1 MKIAIF
7 SDCHMGFDY
16 GGARGEDSF
25 SAFEEALEKSRDAD
39 LILVAGDL
47 FDTRVPRQEVF
58 ARGARLLSRTK
69 EWDGKAKF
77 ESVMGKRAE
86 EVSPLSLKGLP
97 IVCISGNH
105 DRRSPHLTNPV
116 QALEHA
122 GLLLHLHCSTAV
134 FDIEGKKVAVHGMS
148 AVPER
153 YAKEVLLSWNP
164 KPVEG
169 AVNIFLIHQNIDPYI
184 FNPLEPPSLK
194 LEDLPAGFD
203 LYVLGHMHWNDQQRF
218 RGKNLLVA
226 GSTTPTGLHKIE
238 SEQKKGVFFFNGEY
252 LDFLPLTKQR
262 KIFWEDVYFSPTVKE
277 DMERA
282 IGKILANEGGEPI
295 IVLKVKGKL
304 PVGSQAPSF
313 RDIENKYSD
322 KALLYIYSNLEGQ
335 EFESQLDL
343 IKSLREQRLSP
354 EEYGLQLLKQ
364 NLEQAK
370 CGIKIED
377 IFELLV
383 EGQTEEIYKGIV
395 GERK

>member
-1 MKIAIF
+1 
-7 SDCHMGFDY
+7 MGFDY
-16 GGARGEDSF
+16 GGPRGEDSF
-25 SAFEEALEKSRDAD
+25 SAFEEALDKSKDAD

-47 FDTRVPRQEVF
+47 FDMRVPRQEAF
-58 ARGARLLSRTK
+58 ARGARILSRAR
-69 EWDGKAKF
+69 EWDSKARF
-77 ESVMGKRAE
+77 ESVIGKKAE
-86 EVSPLSLKGLP
+86 DVSPLSLRGIP
-97 IVCISGNH
+97 VVCISGNH

-116 QALEHA
+116 QAMEHA

-153 YAKEVLLSWNP
+153 YAKEVLLAWNP

-194 LEDLPAGFD
+194 LENLPIGFD
-203 LYVLGHMHWNDQQRF
+203 LYVMGHLHWNDQQRF

-238 SEQKKGVFFFNGEY
+238 AEQRKGVFFFNGEY
-252 LDFLPLTKQR
+252 LDFSPLIRQR
-262 KIFWEDVYFSPTVKE
+262 KIFWEDVYISPTIKE
-277 DMERA
+277 DMDRT
-282 IGKILANEGGEPI
+282 IGKIVSAEAGKPI
-295 IVLKVKGKL
+295 IVIKVKGKL
-304 PVGSQAPSF
+304 PVGAHVPSF
-313 RDIENKYSD
+313 RDIEIKYNE
-322 KALLYIYSNLEGQ
+322 KALLYIYTNLEGQ

-354 EEYGLQLLKQ
+354 EEYGLQLLKE
-364 NLEQAK
+364 NLTQAK
-370 CGIKIED
+370 CGIRVED

-383 EGQTEEIYKGIV
+383 EGQTEEIYSGIV
-395 GERK
+395 GGNK